1 MPAAE
6 ATSLPRVRPPSRPVG
21 LFLMTDSFGTGGS
34 ERQFCVLARN
44 LEPQRFHI
52 HLGCL
57 QRDGPLAAEFG
68 EIPEFDLGGN
78 LHGWK
83 SIRAR
88 LRLSRHL
95 WNCRVQVAHAFDFY
109 TNLTLIPAACL
120 ARVPVVIGSQ
130 RQAGDLMTPRQFR
143 VQMAAFRGCDAVVC
157 NSRAAAD
164 RLAAAGL
171 SREKLVVIGNAL
183 PAVAFKP
190 VPPALPRSPKS
201 LRVCMVARMNARY
214 KNHLGFLRIA
224 AQVLHCSPNVDFV
237 LVGDGPLRHE
247 LEQYATRLGIGNSV
261 KFLGE
266 RHDVAA
272 VLASVDVAVLTSESE
287 GLSNAILEA
296 MAAHLPVVAYNV
308 GGNAE
313 LVNDQRGVLVHPN
326 DENEFAN
333 SVQRMLADAA
343 LRQELGANAVKFA
356 MKNFSLDLTLRQ
368 YEDLYESLL
377 RTKGQR
383 NFAS

>member
-1 MPAAE
+1 
-6 ATSLPRVRPPSRPVG
+6 
-21 LFLMTDSFGTGGS
+21 
-34 ERQFCVLARN
+34 
-44 LEPQRFHI
+44 
-52 HLGCL
+52 
-57 QRDGPLAAEFG
+57 
-68 EIPEFDLGGN
+68 
-78 LHGWK
+78 
-83 SIRAR
+83 
-88 LRLSRHL
+88 
-95 WNCRVQVAHAFDFY
+95 VQVAHAFDFY

-130 RQAGDLMTPRQFR
+130 RQTGDLMTPRQFR

-164 RLAAAGL
+164 CLATAGL

-183 PAVAFKP
+183 PTGAFKP
-190 VPPALPRSPKS
+190 VPPALLRSPNS
-201 LRVCMVARMNARY
+201 LRVCMVARMNAHY
-214 KNHLGFLRIA
+214 KNHVGFLRIA
-224 AQVLHCSPNVDFV
+224 AQVLRWSPNVDFV

-261 KFLGE
+261 VFLGE
-266 RHDVAA
+266 RHDVPA
-272 VLASVDVAVLTSESE
+272 VLASVDIAVLTSESE

-333 SVQRMLADAA
+333 SVQRLLANAS
-343 LRQELGANAVKFA
+343 LRQELGANAVQFA

-377 RTKGQR
+377 RAKGQR